1 MQFVINNT
9 KINDDAIPPDLTL
22 LRYLREHK
30 KLCGTKEGC
39 ASGDCGACTVMV
51 GSLVHKDGGDVIEYK
66 TVNSCIAPAA
76 VGAGKH
82 IVTVEHLNQ
91 HEQLHPAQAAMVDCH
106 GSQCGFCTPGFV
118 VSLACMH
125 EQNTLSYDAS
135 SPSAQSST
143 AIQITREDVSE
154 AISGNLCRCTGYR
167 PIIDAG
173 TQLNDYEPGA
183 PLYTSDVLTFLQEA
197 EKNTTREA
205 APMYF
210 YPTSTSELNTLI
222 KEYPSAKV
230 IAGGTDLVLEIT
242 QRYQTFASLIDISR
256 VAELTTCHIDT
267 HHDEPSIVIG
277 AAVTYSNLENQ
288 LHDTFPEFTQLLK
301 RFASRQ
307 IRNRGT
313 MGGNIANGSPI
324 ADMPPILLA
333 LDAEL
338 HIGCAD
344 GTTRTCALNDF
355 YLGYKQTDLKDNE
368 YIISVQ
374 FPKQHIHQFV
384 RFYKVSK
391 RIEDDISS
399 VMLAVRLNIQDAK
412 IMDARIAYGGMA
424 ATPLR
429 VRDAELALIGAPIN
443 DADDK
448 TPSEDHLLT
457 AIKCVQEQ
465 LNPMT
470 DVRASAQYR
479 SQIAG
484 NLLIKTWHEAQGESL
499 PNLGDME
506 SGDMDSGDMESSN
519 IEGGNIEGNSHA

>member
-39 ASGDCGACTVMV
+39 ASGDCGACTVML

-76 VGAGKH
+76 ASAGKH
-82 IVTVEHLNQ
+82 IVTIEHLNQ
-91 HEQLHPAQAAMVDCH
+91 HQQLHPAQAAMVDCH

-135 SPSAQSST
+135 APSPQTST
-143 AIQITREDVSE
+143 TQIKREEVSE

-167 PIIDAG
+167 PIVDAG
-173 TQLNDYEPGA
+173 TQLNNYEPAA
-183 PLYTSDVLTFLQEA
+183 PLYTSSILTFLQDA
-197 EKNTTREA
+197 EKNTVCKA
-205 APMYF
+205 VPMYF
-210 YPTSTSELNTLI
+210 YPTSTDELNTLI
-222 KEYPSAKV
+222 KEYPSAKL
-230 IAGGTDLVLEIT
+230 IAGGTDLVLNIT
-242 QRYQTFASLIDISR
+242 QHYQSFSSLIDISR
-256 VAELTTCHIDT
+256 VAELTTCHINMHNEDSCIT
-267 HHDEPSIVIG
+267 IG
-277 AAVTYSNLENQ
+277 AAVNYSDLENQ
-288 LHDTFPEFTQLLK
+288 LHNEFPEFTQLLK

-313 MGGNIANGSPI
+313 IGGNIANGSPI

-344 GTTRTCALNDF
+344 GNTRICPLNDF
-355 YLGYKQTDLKDNE
+355 YLGYKQTDLKENE
-368 YIISVQ
+368 YIISVR
-374 FPKQHIHQFV
+374 FPKKHIQQFV

-399 VMLAVRLNIQDAK
+399 VMLAIRLDIQDTK
-412 IMDARIAYGGMA
+412 IVDARIAYGGMA

-429 VRDAELALIGAPIN
+429 VPDAELALIGACVDN
-443 DADDK
+443 TNGN
-448 TPSEDHLLT
+448 TPSEDHILT

-484 NLLIKTWHEAQGESL
+484 NLLIKSWHEAQGESL
-499 PNLGDME
+499 PNLGNIEDGNLE
-506 SGDMDSGDMESSN
+506 SDN
-519 IEGGNIEGNSHA
+519 IEGEDHA

>member
-39 ASGDCGACTVMV
+39 ASGDCGACTVML
-51 GSLVHKDGGDVIEYK
+51 GSLVHTDGGDVIEYK

-76 VGAGKH
+76 VSAGKH
-82 IVTVEHLNQ
+82 IVTIEHLNQ
-91 HEQLHPAQAAMVDCH
+91 HQQLHPAQAAMVDCH

-135 SPSAQSST
+135 SPTEQAAT
-143 AIQITREDVSE
+143 NHIEREDVSE

-173 TQLNDYEPGA
+173 TQLNNYEPGA
-183 PLYTSDVLTFLQEA
+183 PLYTSETLGFLQDA
-197 EKNTTREA
+197 EKNTTTNA
-205 APMYF
+205 SPMYF

-222 KEYPSAKV
+222 KEYPSAKL

-242 QRYQTFASLIDISR
+242 QHYKTFTSLIDVSR
-256 VAELTTCHIDT
+256 VSELTTCHINT
-267 HHDEPSIVIG
+267 HGDDASITIG
-277 AAVTYSNLENQ
+277 AAVSYSSLESL
-288 LHDTFPEFTQLLK
+288 LHNEFPEFTQLLK

-313 MGGNIANGSPI
+313 IGGNIANGSPI

-338 HIGCAD
+338 HIGSAD
-344 GTTRTCALNDF
+344 GNTRTCALNDF
-355 YLGYKQTDLKDNE
+355 YLGYKQTDLKDSE

-374 FPKQHIHQFV
+374 FPKKHIQQFV

-399 VMLAVRLNIQDAK
+399 VMLAVRLDIQDSK
-412 IMDARIAYGGMA
+412 IIDARIAYGGMA

-429 VRDAELALIGAPIN
+429 VRDAELALVGASVDNTN
-443 DADDK
+443 DH
-448 TPSEDHLLT
+448 TPNEGHLLT
-457 AIKCVQEQ
+457 AVKCIQEQ

-470 DVRASAQYR
+470 DVRASAEYR
-479 SQIAG
+479 CQIAG
-484 NLLIKTWHEAQGESL
+484 NLLMKSWYEAQGESL
-499 PNLGDME
+499 PNLGNLE
-506 SGDMDSGDMESSN
+506 NDS
-519 IEGGNIEGNSHA
+519 IEGEHHA

>member
-1 MQFVINNT
+1 MQFVINDT

-39 ASGDCGACTVMV
+39 ASGDCGACTVML
-51 GSLVHKDGGDVIEYK
+51 GSLVHKDGGDTIEYK

-76 VGAGKH
+76 ISADKH
-82 IVTVEHLNQ
+82 IVTIEHLNQ
-91 HEQLHPAQAAMVDCH
+91 HQQLHPAQAAMVDCH

-125 EQNTLSYDAS
+125 EQNTQSYDAS
-135 SPSAQSST
+135 SPVAQSST
-143 AIQITREDVSE
+143 TTSIKREEVSE

-173 TQLNDYEPGA
+173 TQLNDYEPAA
-183 PLYTSDVLTFLQEA
+183 PLYTSDVLAFLQDA
-197 EKNTTREA
+197 EKNTTTKA
-205 APMYF
+205 VSMYF
-210 YPTSTSELNTLI
+210 YPASTNELNNLI
-222 KEYPSAKV
+222 KEYPSAKL
-230 IAGGTDLVLEIT
+230 IAGGTDLVLDIT
-242 QRYQTFASLIDISR
+242 QRYQTFTSLIDVSR
-256 VAELTTCHIDT
+256 VAELTACRINT
-267 HHDEPSIVIG
+267 HDNDLSIIIG
-277 AAVTYSNLENQ
+277 AALNYSDLENA
-288 LHDTFPEFTQLLK
+288 LHDEFPELTQLLK

-313 MGGNIANGSPI
+313 IGGNIANGSPI

-338 HIGCAD
+338 HIGSAD
-344 GTTRTCALNDF
+344 GNTRTCALNNF

-374 FPKQHIHQFV
+374 FPKKHIQQFV

-399 VMLAVRLNIQDAK
+399 VMLAVRLDIQDNK
-412 IMDARIAYGGMA
+412 IVDARIAYGGMA

-429 VRDAELALIGAPIN
+429 VCDAELALIGASVDN
-443 DADDK
+443 AHGNA
-448 TPSEDHLLT
+448 PSEDHLLA

-479 SQIAG
+479 SQVAG
-484 NLLIKTWHEAQGESL
+484 NLLIKIWHEAQGESL
-499 PNLGDME
+499 PNLGSLDI
-506 SGDMDSGDMESSN
+506 DS
-519 IEGGNIEGNSHA
+519 IEGEYHA